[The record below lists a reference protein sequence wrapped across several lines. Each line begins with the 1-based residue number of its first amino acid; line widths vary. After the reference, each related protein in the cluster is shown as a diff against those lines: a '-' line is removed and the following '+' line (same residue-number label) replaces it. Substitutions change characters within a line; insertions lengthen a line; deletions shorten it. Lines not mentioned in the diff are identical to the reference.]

1 MFAFYID
8 FMQAPLYLDN
18 KDVILASQSPRRKEL
33 FGGLGIPFRVETRE
47 IDESFPESLK
57 AGEIPLFLSRAKSA
71 EFDKSL
77 LGNQIVITADT
88 VVWINDHVLNKP
100 ADRIEAI
107 EMLSELSGS
116 LHEVFTGVT
125 ITSKQ
130 QKISFVDRTL
140 VSFSELTKE
149 EIEYYIDVH
158 RPFDKAG
165 AYGVQEYIGYIGID
179 RLEGSYYNVMGL
191 PVHRL
196 YVELKKFQ

>member
-1 MFAFYID
+1 LHFTTFV
-8 FMQAPLYLDN
+8 MQAPLYLHEA
-18 KDVILASQSPRRKEL
+18 DVILASQSPRRKEL
-33 FGGLGIPFRVETRE
+33 FAGLGIPFRIETRE
-47 IDESFPESLK
+47 IDESFPASLK
-57 AGEIPLFLSRAKSA
+57 AGEIPLFLSRAKST
-71 EFDKSL
+71 EFDKTL
-77 LGNQIVITADT
+77 LENQIVITADT
-88 VVWINDHVLNKP
+88 IVWINDHVLNKP
-100 ADRIEAI
+100 VDRNDAI
-107 EMLSELSGS
+107 KMLSELNGS

-140 VSFSELTKE
+140 VSFSALTKE

-196 YVELKKFQ
+196 YSELKKFQ

>member
-1 MFAFYID
+1 
-8 FMQAPLYLDN
+8 MQAPLYLKE

-33 FGGLGIPFRVETRE
+33 FAGLGIPFRVETRE
-47 IDESFPESLK
+47 IDESFPASLK

-71 EFDKSL
+71 EFDKTIL
-77 LGNQIVITADT
+77 ENQIVITADT

-100 ADRIEAI
+100 VHRDEAI
-107 EMLSELSGS
+107 LMLNELSGS
-116 LHEVFTGVT
+116 LHEVYTGVT

-140 VSFSELTKE
+140 VSFSALTKE

-196 YVELKKFQ
+196 YTELKKFQ

>member
-1 MFAFYID
+1 
-8 FMQAPLYLDN
+8 MQAPLYLHE

-33 FGGLGIPFRVETRE
+33 FSGLGIPFRVETRE
-47 IDESFPESLK
+47 IDESFPSSLK
-57 AGEIPLFLSRAKSA
+57 AGEIPLFLSRAKSE
-71 EFDKSL
+71 EFDKTL
-77 LGNQIVITADT
+77 LENQIVITADT

-100 ADRIEAI
+100 ADRKEAI
-107 EMLSELSGS
+107 DMLSELSGS

-125 ITSKQ
+125 ISSKE

-140 VSFSELTKE
+140 VSFSVLTKE

-179 RLEGSYYNVMGL
+179 RLDGSYYNVMGL

-196 YVELKKFQ
+196 YTELKKFQ